1 MWNYFLPRPL
11 DWTPDGSAAK
21 QMSKTILGL
30 DIRRDGVSAVV
41 LKSGLKG
48 AQLMGFAA
56 VVLAP
61 AEDPTEA
68 LARALAE
75 IGEKLDIAH
84 SDCIAGLPD
93 GLVSYRNLTLPFTEE
108 RKIRQVLPFELEA
121 SLPFPVDQAVMDFY
135 RVHTAE
141 QTRLLAGVVHGDQLG
156 EILAALAAAG
166 LAPEA
171 LGAGGFAVARCLVER
186 AGADDHLL
194 LIDVGAGQGQVTALM
209 AGKIHLI
216 YPFSTGEGVS
226 AGDVGSH
233 VGRALAALEGLSPE
247 DFRPARALLTGAC
260 SAGTALQAEIAA
272 ELGIPV
278 APLDLGQK
286 VAGLLPEAAGEDWQ
300 ACRFDRALALALA
313 GTGGRAVLNFRRGA
327 FAPRRKWAEH
337 RTTLMR
343 LGALALVVL
352 LLGAANLGLEVY
364 RLNQRRSALDAEI
377 TDIFRSTFPE
387 VTRIVDPLQQMR
399 VKLTDLKKTLFLP
412 GDGTDIPR
420 NIDILYALSTLIPA
434 ETDIELT
441 QLLIGPDSVLLSGST
456 DNFNTVDDIKNRLE
470 GQAGFKGV
478 TISSATMEKTDNRIR
493 FKLKVQL

>member
-1 MWNYFLPRPL
+1 
-11 DWTPDGSAAK
+11 
-21 QMSKTILGL
+21 MSKTILGL
-30 DIRRDGVSAVV
+30 DIRPDGVSAVL

-48 AQLMGFAA
+48 SRLSAFAA
-56 VVLAP
+56 AALAP
-61 AEDPTEA
+61 ADDPAEA
-68 LARALAE
+68 LGRALAE
-75 IGEKLDIAH
+75 IGEKLDIAG

-121 SLPFPVDQAVMDFY
+121 SLPFPVDRSVMDFY
-135 RVHTAE
+135 RIYSTG

-156 EILAALAAAG
+156 ENLAALAAAG

-171 LGAGGFAVARCLVER
+171 FGAGGFAVACCLAER
-186 AGADDHLL
+186 AEADGHLL
-194 LIDVGAGQGQVTALM
+194 LIDIGAGQGQVTVLM

-216 YPFSTGEGVS
+216 YPFSTGQGFS
-226 AGDVGSH
+226 AADIGMH

-247 DFRPARALLTGAC
+247 DFRPARALLTGVAT
-260 SAGTALQAEIAA
+260 AEPALQAEIAA
-272 ELGIPV
+272 ELEIPV
-278 APLDLGQK
+278 EPLDLQRR
-286 VAGLLPEAAGEDWQ
+286 VTGLLLEASGEDWQ
-300 ACRFDRALALALA
+300 PCRFDRALALAMA
-313 GTGGRAVLNFRRGA
+313 GTGGRVALNFRRGA

-337 RTTLMR
+337 RATLVR
-343 LGALALVVL
+343 LGVLALVVL
-352 LLGAANLGLEVY
+352 LLGAAHLGLDVY

-377 TDIFRSTFPE
+377 VAVFKSTFPD

-399 VKLTDLKKTLFLP
+399 VKLADLKKTLFLP
-412 GDGTDIPR
+412 GDGADIPR

-434 ETDIELT
+434 ATDIELT

-456 DNFNTVDDIKNRLE
+456 DTFNTVDDIKNRLE

-478 TISSATMEKTDNRIR
+478 TISSATMEKSDNRIR